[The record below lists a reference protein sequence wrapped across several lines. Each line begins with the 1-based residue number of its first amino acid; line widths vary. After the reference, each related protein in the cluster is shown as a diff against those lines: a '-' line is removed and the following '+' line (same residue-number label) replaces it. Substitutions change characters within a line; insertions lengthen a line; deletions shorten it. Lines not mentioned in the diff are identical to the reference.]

1 MSTPGHDDPLLSVL
15 VLLAGGLASIALS
28 TKTGLNF
35 LLALIAFGV
44 LLGPFGLDWASHA
57 GAVELLAELGVAF
70 LLFDIGLHLSAK
82 SLWAARR
89 YLFAFAPLQIG
100 LCSVLLWTGLR
111 LAPGLSDVGLW
122 LAAALSLS
130 STAVVLQLFR
140 DSGEEQ
146 TPIGRAALA
155 ALLAQDLF
163 VILLLVLIPAIGSDS
178 GLMSAALPALGRLG
192 VALVLCIGGGRLILA
207 PLLGSVAR
215 LDRPEAFTA
224 AALFVVLSTAWL
236 TLSFGLSIALG
247 AFLAGVALAEG
258 RYAPAVQAELAPFRG
273 LLLSLF
279 FLTVGM
285 SIELP
290 AVFAN
295 VIPVLLL
302 TIGIL
307 VTKTLGTLF
316 AARLVG
322 KGWGSALRLGLSLSQ
337 GSEFALV
344 VFAVAGQHA
353 LLSPVQRAPLAAAIV
368 LSIGVTPL
376 LAGLGKRV
384 AARLESPAIAEP
396 ESISGG
402 RVVLI
407 GFDAT
412 MEALARGLDRAAVP
426 FIAFS
431 SDRDRTADARALGF
445 DVHHGDPS
453 RPRGLA
459 LAASGGASA
468 IVVGVADEERS
479 LALVRQSLELAPDI
493 PVYAITGQLPALEAM
508 QEAGAADVVLR
519 NDEAAK
525 SLAKRVLGDL
535 GARPAD
541 VEEGIVECGER
552 KSAMVGGCVT
562 A

>member
-295 VIPVLLL
+295 VIPVLSL

-376 LAGLGKRV
+376 QSYSSGSTRRWRRSLGGSTGPLFRSSLFRVTGIAPRTRAPWASTYITVIRVGRGGSHSLPAGALRRSSWASRTK
-384 AARLESPAIAEP
+384 
-396 ESISGG
+396 SGAWH
-402 RVVLI
+402 L
-407 GFDAT
+407 F
-412 MEALARGLDRAAVP
+412 DRAWSSRRTSQSMRSPDSSLLWKRCKRQALPCSAIWVP
-426 FIAFS
+426 VPPTSRKAS
-431 SDRDRTADARALGF
+431 WNVANGSLRWLG
-445 DVHHGDPS
+445 
-453 RPRGLA
+453 
-459 LAASGGASA
+459 AASPHES
-468 IVVGVADEERS
+468 
-479 LALVRQSLELAPDI
+479 
-493 PVYAITGQLPALEAM
+493 
-508 QEAGAADVVLR
+508 
-519 NDEAAK
+519 N
-525 SLAKRVLGDL
+525 AKRIGKV
-535 GARPAD
+535 RPAPNTPPS
-541 VEEGIVECGER
+541 ER
-552 KSAMVGGCVT
+552 T
-562 A
+562 